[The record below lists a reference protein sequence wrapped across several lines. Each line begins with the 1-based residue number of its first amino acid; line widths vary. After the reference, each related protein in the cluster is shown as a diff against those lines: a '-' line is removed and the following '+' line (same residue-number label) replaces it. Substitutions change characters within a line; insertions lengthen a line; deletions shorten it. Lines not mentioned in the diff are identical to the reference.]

1 MGVINKKLLSYKNE
15 QDIDFID
22 YSSQIEEF
30 YNQYNIKLSVK
41 KHIQSYSITRFFAS
55 IESKTKLS
63 AIENLVE
70 DLSLSLNIKNIKIS
84 IDYESGLLAFEIPN
98 RKRKTLYFSEILQ
111 DNVENE
117 GLQIPIGKD
126 LNNNTYTIDLCKTPH
141 LLVAGTTG
149 SGKSVFLN
157 TVLLNLINNY
167 DDEYLNLFLIDPK
180 RVELSIY
187 KNIRQVD
194 VGGIARTLEGSKR
207 MLLDILSKINER
219 YELLEKSNTRSIASY
234 NKKSSD
240 KLPYIVI
247 VIDELADILMQDRK
261 SNRKKIK
268 ENFENSLESI
278 ICRIAQIGRACG
290 VHLIVATQRPSSDVI
305 KGLIKANIPSRVA
318 FSVSN
323 GVDSRVILDTR
334 GAEKLTGQGDM
345 LFKMV
350 GDEELHR
357 IQGAFVSDEEVENV
371 VEKLEKLNVLHFD
384 SKEKQ
389 EQLKKLHDALLLKQH
404 VEECVQQIEKNTE
417 EVKNISN
424 YTELN
429 PKQPSP
435 KQEFKNFAFN
445 SAQYG
450 CSIPAMIIWFILF
463 VIIGLACL

>member
-157 TVLLNLINNY
+157 T
-167 DDEYLNLFLIDPK
+167 
-180 RVELSIY
+180 
-187 KNIRQVD
+187 
-194 VGGIARTLEGSKR
+194 GGVT
-207 MLLDILSKINER
+207 
-219 YELLEKSNTRSIASY
+219 
-234 NKKSSD
+234 
-240 KLPYIVI
+240 
-247 VIDELADILMQDRK
+247 VID
-261 SNRKKIK
+261 
-268 ENFENSLESI
+268 
-278 ICRIAQIGRACG
+278 
-290 VHLIVATQRPSSDVI
+290 
-305 KGLIKANIPSRVA
+305 
-318 FSVSN
+318 
-323 GVDSRVILDTR
+323 
-334 GAEKLTGQGDM
+334 
-345 LFKMV
+345 
-350 GDEELHR
+350 
-357 IQGAFVSDEEVENV
+357 
-371 VEKLEKLNVLHFD
+371 
-384 SKEKQ
+384 
-389 EQLKKLHDALLLKQH
+389 
-404 VEECVQQIEKNTE
+404 
-417 EVKNISN
+417 
-424 YTELN
+424 
-429 PKQPSP
+429 
-435 KQEFKNFAFN
+435 
-445 SAQYG
+445 
-450 CSIPAMIIWFILF
+450 
-463 VIIGLACL
+463 